1 MDSKIDLYFL
11 LYRSVLPILGLGIR
25 LCSMKKLPLRLA
37 STGMFLRKMLIK
49 LCHCALCLNSF
60 PEAAIIAQ
68 TVVASATRFHQYVV
82 DWTFGN
88 RKPFLF
94 L

>member
-1 MDSKIDLYFL
+1 MESKIDLHFL
-11 LYRSVLPILGLGIR
+11 LYWSVLPILDLGIR
-25 LCSMKKLPLRLA
+25 LCAMKKLPLRLT
-37 STGMFLRKMLIK
+37 STGMFQRKMLIK
-49 LCHCALCLNSF
+49 LCHRALCFNSF

-68 TVVASATRFHQYVV
+68 TVVASAARFHQYVV

-88 RKPFLF
+88 RKPLLF